1 MKDLKKV
8 MKIGIPILLVFVML
22 APTMTKAAYNVA
34 VGNTFTY
41 EAVKTDWDITL
52 GTDSSTGT
60 GFSIDETHY
69 ADKTQFTV
77 EVTAADS
84 TSVDW
89 DLVIG
94 TDTIAGFN
102 FGLDGLYFAFVL
114 FLPLFYSLSSTWNQ
128 TAMDLGPELVPIFFV
143 DAPVMSDFFYGMTN
157 VTYVSSVFSDP
168 EWVIADVGGT
178 FDNSSAI
185 AVFEWH
191 FDMTWTDAVS
201 GHNYG
206 GTFTYI
212 YAFDKTTGQMK
223 GYFIDL
229 NYTGQV
235 DFTVQNIKYSQRIEE
250 VGYNLP
256 GVGFIPGF
264 EWFMVIPAFALIIG
278 LPIIL
283 KRRK

>member
-1 MKDLKKV
+1 
-8 MKIGIPILLVFVML
+8 MKIGIPILLVIVIL
-22 APTMTKAAYNVA
+22 APTMTKGAYNVA

-41 EAVKTDWDITL
+41 EAVKTNWDITL
-52 GTDSSTGT
+52 GAESSTGT
-60 GFSIDETHY
+60 GFSADDKHY

-77 EVTAADS
+77 EVTAAS
-84 TSVDW
+84 AFQVNW
-89 DLVIG
+89 DLDIG

-102 FGLDGLYFAFVL
+102 WGLDMLYFSMVIFM
-114 FLPLFYSLSSTWNQ
+114 PLLYSLPTTWNQ
-128 TAMDLGPELVPIFFV
+128 TEMDLGPDLVPIFFV
-143 DAPVMSDFFYGMTN
+143 DAPILSDFCYYMTN

-168 EWVIADVGGT
+168 DWIIANIVGT
-178 FDNSSAI
+178 FDNSSAV

-206 GTFTYI
+206 GTFTFI

-223 GYFIDL
+223 GFYIDI

-235 DFTVQNIKYSQRIEE
+235 DFTIQTVKFTQRFEE

-264 EWFMVIPAFALIIG
+264 EWFLVIPAFALLIGIPVIIR
-278 LPIIL
+278 
-283 KRRK
+283 RRK

>member
-1 MKDLKKV
+1 
-8 MKIGIPILLVFVML
+8 MKISITILLVLVIL
-22 APTMTKAAYNVA
+22 APTMTRGAYNVA
-34 VGNTFTY
+34 VGNTFSY
-41 EAVKTDWDITL
+41 EAVKINWDIQL
-52 GTDSSTGT
+52 GTDSSSGT

-69 ADKTQFTV
+69 TDKSQFTV

-84 TSVDW
+84 VHVDW

-94 TDTIAGFN
+94 TDTIAGTN
-102 FGLDGLYFAFVL
+102 FALDGLYFVFAL
-114 FLPLFYSLSSTWNQ
+114 FMPLFYSLPSTWNQ

-143 DAPVMSDFFYGMTN
+143 DISGMSDFFYELSN
-157 VTYVSSVFSDP
+157 DTYVSTAFSDP
-168 EWVIADVGGT
+168 EWLITNIGGT
-178 FDNSSAI
+178 FDNSTNI

-206 GTFTYI
+206 GTFTFI
-212 YAFDKTTGQMK
+212 FAFDKTTGQMK
-223 GYFIDL
+223 GFYQDL
-229 NYTGQV
+229 NYSGQV
-235 DFTVQNIKYSQRIEE
+235 DFTVQNVKFTQRFEE

-264 EWFMVIPAFALIIG
+264 EWFIVIPALALLAGI
-278 LPIIL
+278 PIII

>member
-1 MKDLKKV
+1 
-8 MKIGIPILLVFVML
+8 MKISIPILLVIVML
-22 APTMTKAAYNVA
+22 APTMTKGAYNVA

-41 EAVKTDWDITL
+41 EAVKTNWDIQL
-52 GTDSSTGT
+52 GTDTSTGT

-69 ADKTQFTV
+69 TDKTQFTV
-77 EVTAADS
+77 EVTAADA

-102 FGLDGLYFAFVL
+102 FGLDGLYFALAIFM
-114 FLPLFYSLSSTWNQ
+114 PLFYSLPTTWNQ
-128 TAMDLGPELVPIFFV
+128 TEMDLGPSLVPVFFIDV
-143 DAPVMSDFFYGMTN
+143 ESMSEFFYGMSN
-157 VTYVSSVFSDP
+157 DTYVSSVFSDP
-168 EWVIADVGGT
+168 EWAIANVGGT
-178 FDNSSAI
+178 FDNSTNI

-191 FDMTWTDAVS
+191 LDMTWTDAVS

-206 GTFTYI
+206 GTFTFI
-212 YAFDKTTGQMK
+212 FAFDRTTGQMK
-223 GYFIDL
+223 GFYQDL
-229 NYTGQV
+229 DYSGQV
-235 DFTVQNIKYSQRIEE
+235 DFTVQNVQFTQRFEE

-283 KRRK
+283 KKRK

>member
-1 MKDLKKV
+1 MKDLKKIV
-8 MKIGIPILLVFVML
+8 KIGIPILLVFVIL

-34 VGNTFTY
+34 VGNIFTY
-41 EAVKTDWDITL
+41 EGVKNNWDITV
-52 GTDSSTGT
+52 GTDTSSGT

-69 ADKTQFTV
+69 AEKTQFTV

-84 TSVDW
+84 TSVNW

-94 TDTIAGFN
+94 TDTISGFN
-102 FGLDGLYFAFVL
+102 FGLDGLYFVFVM
-114 FLPLFYSLSSTWNQ
+114 FMPLFYSLPSTWNQ
-128 TAMDLGPELVPIFFV
+128 TYMDLGPELVPIFFI
-143 DAPVMSDFFYGMTN
+143 DPQIMSEFFFEMTN
-157 VTYVSSVFSDP
+157 VTYISSVFSDP
-168 EWVIADVGGT
+168 DWVIASIGGT

-185 AVFEWH
+185 AVFDWH

-206 GTFTYI
+206 GTFSYI
-212 YAFDKTTGQMK
+212 YAFDKITGQMK
-223 GYFIDL
+223 GNYMNLD
-229 NYTGQV
+229 YTGQV
-235 DFTVQNIKYSQRIEE
+235 DFTVQNVQLTQRFEE

-264 EWFMVIPAFALIIG
+264 EWFMVIPAFALLAG
-278 LPIIL
+278 LPIII